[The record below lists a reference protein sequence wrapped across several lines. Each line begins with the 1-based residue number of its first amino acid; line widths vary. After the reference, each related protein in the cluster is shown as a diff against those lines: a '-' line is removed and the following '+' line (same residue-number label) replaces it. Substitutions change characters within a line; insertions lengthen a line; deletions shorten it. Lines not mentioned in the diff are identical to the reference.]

1 MLATSRMW
9 PSTRW
14 MHAVW
19 WRQLPAEAPARKR
32 RLGKPAPFRT
42 TFPHERLHH
51 VHTFSSQPIRRW
63 PCLIRSGRA
72 VAAVAPVAEEAGVVA
87 AVGEVVQVEAEQAA
101 VAVGAVVRAE
111 AAPEVAVKAALAEV
125 VVPEVVVKAALAE
138 VVVPEVV
145 VKAAPEAVARE
156 AGHAVAA
163 GTILAPIIL
172 ATRPTT
178 SRGLSCRHSH
188 LRLRP
193 TSRSLRRWRKERA
206 DSRFSIP
213 TTCWVDSNA
222 LDESKTS
229 STSWGTCPA
238 TRRKEAATR

>member
-72 VAAVAPVAEEAGVVA
+72 VAAVA
-87 AVGEVVQVEAEQAA
+87 EVVQVEAEQAA

-111 AAPEVAVKAALAEV
+111 AAPEVA
-125 VVPEVVVKAALAE
+125 VKAALAE

>member
-1 MLATSRMW
+1 MHATSRMW

-51 VHTFSSQPIRRW
+51 VHTFSSQPIRRG

-111 AAPEVAVKAALAEV
+111 AAPEVAL
-125 VVPEVVVKAALAE
+125 KAALAE

>member
-1 MLATSRMW
+1 MHATSRMW

-72 VAAVAPVAEEAGVVA
+72 VAAVAPVA
-87 AVGEVVQVEAEQAA
+87 
-101 VAVGAVVRAE
+101 
-111 AAPEVAVKAALAEV
+111 
-125 VVPEVVVKAALAE
+125 VKAALAE

>member
-72 VAAVAPVAEEAGVVA
+72 VAEAEAPVAEEAGVVA

-111 AAPEVAVKAALAEV
+111 AAPEVA
-125 VVPEVVVKAALAE
+125 VKAALAE

>member
-87 AVGEVVQVEAEQAA
+87 AVGEVVQVEAEQAGVVAAVGEVVQVEAEQAA

-125 VVPEVVVKAALAE
+125 VVPEVAVK
-138 VVVPEVV
+138 
-145 VKAAPEAVARE
+145 
-156 AGHAVAA
+156 
-163 GTILAPIIL
+163 
-172 ATRPTT
+172 
-178 SRGLSCRHSH
+178 
-188 LRLRP
+188 
-193 TSRSLRRWRKERA
+193 
-206 DSRFSIP
+206 
-213 TTCWVDSNA
+213 
-222 LDESKTS
+222 
-229 STSWGTCPA
+229 
-238 TRRKEAATR
+238 